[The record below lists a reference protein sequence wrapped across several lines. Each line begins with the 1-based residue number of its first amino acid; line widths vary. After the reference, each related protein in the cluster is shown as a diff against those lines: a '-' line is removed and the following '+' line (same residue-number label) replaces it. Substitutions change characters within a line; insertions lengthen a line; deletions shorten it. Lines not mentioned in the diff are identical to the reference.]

1 MKEQY
6 TVKGMTCAACQHSVE
21 TKVAALEGVKNVNV
35 SLLGKSM
42 VVEYDADSLSSKSI
56 IAAVFQAGY
65 QAKLG
70 SDAHQEVAETQPFM
84 LSGKRIILSFVFLF
98 GLMYVAMG
106 EMIIPGATGLLAK
119 PEYQLLSA
127 LIQFFLTLPIVLINH
142 AFFVRGFRQ
151 LFRGAPTM
159 DSLVAIGSSAAWIYG
174 IYALFVLALP
184 DVAHT
189 SVHLYFEASGAIL
202 TFVALGKY
210 LEERSTHKTTASLR
224 ALISMAPAIA
234 YVERQGTV
242 VEVAVE
248 AIDPGDIVILKPGMA
263 SPVDGIVMSG
273 ESDVDESYLTGEPLP
288 VFKKTGD
295 AITSATINVTGSL
308 RVKAEKV
315 GRETTLSMIIQL
327 IEDTQA
333 KKIPIQRLADR
344 ISYIF
349 VPIVIGLAVLSFV
362 IWWAF
367 NQPFHQALSIMIS
380 VLVISCPC
388 ALGLATPV
396 AIMVA
401 TGKGAEQ
408 GILIRNPDVL
418 EVAHLLNTIVLDK
431 TGTLTEGKPVVTDLM
446 TRSGFDEKE
455 MLAIAQRLEQHSEH
469 PIAKAIVQRAELEQL
484 SALPIDSVQNIP
496 GYGIV
501 AHDDFHR
508 YLVGNEKLLIEHDI
522 ERDYL
527 QGDIEA
533 LRNAG
538 KTLVFV
544 AQDEK
549 LLGVIALAD
558 AIKKHAAQAVTELKK
573 RGIEV
578 IMVTGDH
585 LESARMIAKAV
596 GIERISASVTPS
608 GKASIIQE
616 LKQTRGRVGMVGDGI
631 NDAIALIE
639 ADVGIAIK
647 TGSDIAIESADL
659 VLIKSDPLDV
669 ARSLRLSKKT
679 MATIKT
685 NLFWAFIY
693 NMIGIPIAM
702 GILYPWFQITL
713 NPMLAAL
720 AMSFS
725 SVSVVLNALRLKWAK

>member
-42 VVEYDADSLSSKSI
+42 VVEYDHESVSSKSI
-56 IAAVFQAGY
+56 ITAVSQAGY
-65 QAKLG
+65 QAKLA
-70 SDAHQEVAETQPFM
+70 SDAHQEVTENATFM
-84 LSGKRIILSFVFLF
+84 LSGKRIILSFVFLL

-106 EMIIPGATGLLAK
+106 DMIIPGATGILTQ
-119 PEYQLLSA
+119 PEYHLLSA
-127 LIQFFLTLPIVLINH
+127 LIQFFLTLPIVIINH

-151 LFRGAPTM
+151 LFRGAPNM
-159 DSLVAIGSSAAWIYG
+159 DSLIAIGSSAAWIYG

-184 DVAHT
+184 NASHT
-189 SVHLYFEASGAIL
+189 GVHLYFEASGAIL

-224 ALISMAPAIA
+224 ALMRMAPSIA
-234 YVERQGTV
+234 YVERQGLII
-242 VEVAVE
+242 EVAPE
-248 AIDPGDIVILKPGMA
+248 AIVVGDIVILKPGMA

-288 VFKKTGD
+288 VFKRTGD
-295 AITSATINVTGSL
+295 VITSATINVTGSL

-315 GRETTLSMIIQL
+315 GGETTLSMIIQL

-344 ISYIF
+344 ISFVF
-349 VPIVIGLAVLSFV
+349 VPIVMGLAVLSFV
-362 IWWAF
+362 IWLAF

-418 EVAHLLNTIVLDK
+418 EVAHRLNTIVLDK
-431 TGTLTEGKPVVTDLM
+431 TGTLTEGKPMVTDLI
-446 TRSGFDEKE
+446 TLNGIDERE
-455 MLAIAQRLEQHSEH
+455 LLAIAQRLEQHSEH
-469 PIAKAIVQRAELEQL
+469 PIAKAIVQRAESEQL
-484 SALPIDSVQNIP
+484 DAEAIESVQNIP
-496 GYGIV
+496 GFGIV
-501 AHDDFHR
+501 ARDDSHR
-508 YLVGNEKLLIEHDI
+508 YLVGNERLLMEHQIKSDSI
-522 ERDYL
+522 RD
-527 QGDIEA
+527 DIEA
-533 LRNAG
+533 LRYAG

-558 AIKKHAAQAVTELKK
+558 AVKKHAAQAIIELKK

-585 LESARMIAKAV
+585 LESARTIAKAV

-616 LKQTRGRVGMVGDGI
+616 LKKTRGRVGMVGDGI

-647 TGSDIAIESADL
+647 TGADIAIESADL
-659 VLIKSDPLDV
+659 VLIKSDPLDIV
-669 ARSLRLSKKT
+669 RALSLSKNT
-679 MATIKT
+679 MSTIKT

-693 NMIGIPIAM
+693 NIIGIPIAM

-713 NPMLAAL
+713 NPMFAAL